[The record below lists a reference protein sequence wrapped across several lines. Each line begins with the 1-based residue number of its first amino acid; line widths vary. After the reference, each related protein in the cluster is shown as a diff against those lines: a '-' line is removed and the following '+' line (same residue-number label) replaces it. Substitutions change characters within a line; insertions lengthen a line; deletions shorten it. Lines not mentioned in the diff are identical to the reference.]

1 MAVGRVASI
10 LAGVVLARILV
21 PEDYGV
27 FAPALAL
34 VTILFGLNDLGL
46 LLALVRWKGDLRE
59 AARTAQTITMAFSA
73 LLYVG
78 CFVAAPWFAE
88 TMDSPQSAPV
98 LRLLALTVF
107 IDGITTVAHGLLVR
121 DFRQDRF
128 AKAEFAAIPVQI
140 ATAVV
145 LAAAGAGVWALAI
158 SQVLANCV
166 SGALLLR
173 AAPFRVGLGFR
184 FDIARPMLA
193 YGLPLALTSL
203 VEYSLL
209 NADYLIISRALDP
222 AAVGI
227 YLLAFNVST
236 WPLSIITD
244 AVRRVSIAG
253 FAKLDGDSSS
263 LRRNFSPALA
273 ALMTVAFPF
282 LVALG
287 VLALPLITILYG
299 DQWQESASILP
310 YLVVLTGARMAIGFI
325 FDLLVGVGRTRT
337 TLALK
342 CAWLAAVLIALEIG
356 VQADGLRGAAIGHG
370 IVATIWAMPLFLV
383 AATRAGAD
391 IPDVGRRL
399 VRPVAGAVAATV
411 AGLFVRDWIDGTLAS
426 LLAGGVAVVGAYSLV
441 ALRRKD
447 LAVAEQRLRQWRA
460 RRLAAAEV

>member
-1 MAVGRVASI
+1 
-10 LAGVVLARILV
+10 
-21 PEDYGV
+21 
-27 FAPALAL
+27 
-34 VTILFGLNDLGL
+34 
-46 LLALVRWKGDLRE
+46 
-59 AARTAQTITMAFSA
+59 
-73 LLYVG
+73 
-78 CFVAAPWFAE
+78 
-88 TMDSPQSAPV
+88 
-98 LRLLALTVF
+98 
-107 IDGITTVAHGLLVR
+107 VR

-145 LAAAGAGVWALAI
+145 LALAGAGVWALAI

-184 FDIARPMLA
+184 LDIARPMLA

-253 FAKLDGDSSS
+253 FAKLEGDTDS
-263 LRRNFSPALA
+263 LRRNFSRAFA
-273 ALMTVAFPF
+273 ALLSVAFPF

-287 VLALPLITILYG
+287 VLALPLITVLYG
-299 DQWQESASILP
+299 EDWIESASILP
-310 YLVVLTGARMAIGFI
+310 YLVVLTGARMAIGFV

-342 CAWLAAVLIALEIG
+342 CAWLAAVIVALEIG
-356 VQADGLRGAAIGHG
+356 VRADGLRGAAIGHG
-370 IVATIWAMPLFLV
+370 IVATLVAMPLFLL
-383 AATRAGAD
+383 AASRAGAD
-391 IPDVGRRL
+391 IPDVARRL
-399 VRPVAGAVAATV
+399 ARPAIGAVVATAAGV
-411 AGLFVRDWIDGTLAS
+411 VVRDGLERNVVILVLGGGAVLGT
-426 LLAGGVAVVGAYSLV
+426 YSLV

-447 LAVAEQRLRQWRA
+447 LARVEVRLRRWRTRA
-460 RRLAAAEV
+460 PTPLDV